1 MKKKIAILGS
11 TGSIGKQTLEIIKK
25 NKKNFRII
33 LLSTNK
39 NINEI
44 TKQIKAFRPKY
55 LIITNYE
62 KFEYFKKKNKK
73 LKIYNNYKCFKK
85 IFPKKIDYVMS
96 SISGFTGLQP
106 TLEVIKHT
114 KLIAIANKESII
126 CGWNLIN
133 IELRKNKTKFVP
145 IDSEH
150 FSIWSLADNNYENI
164 DEIFITA
171 SGGPFLNKERKNL
184 VNVKP
189 FQAIKHPR
197 WKMGK
202 KISIDSA
209 TMVNKIF
216 EIIEASKIFNISTK
230 KIKILSHPN
239 SYVHAIL
246 KFKNGLSKILIH
258 DTSMKI
264 PIFNSLYLEKTLK
277 TYPTKLNI
285 KKLNSLDLNTVSI
298 KQFPV
303 LDLIKYFYSKK
314 NTLLET
320 VLVSA
325 NDELVDL
332 FLKKKIKFL
341 DISKYLKATLN
352 LKEFKK
358 LRSKKPNNLVQI
370 TKLNKYVRLKT
381 RSLCVRS
388 NDNA

>member
-44 TKQIKAFRPKY
+44 TKQVKAFRPKY

-62 KFEYFKKKNKK
+62 KFEYFKKKNKN
-73 LKIYNNYKCFKK
+73 LKIFNNYKCFKK

-150 FSIWSLADNNYENI
+150 FSIWSLANNNYENI

-171 SGGPFLNKERKNL
+171 SGGPFLNKKRKNL

-216 EIIEASKIFNISTK
+216 EIIEASKIFNISTN